1 MVPILEQGGERLLAQ
16 SAKRMAQSEAPPV
29 PFEERYAGKPHNRF
43 VRSIGLIGL
52 IG

>member
-1 MVPILEQGGERLLAQ
+1 MVPTVEQGGERLLAQ
-16 SAKRMAQSEAPPV
+16 SKAPPV